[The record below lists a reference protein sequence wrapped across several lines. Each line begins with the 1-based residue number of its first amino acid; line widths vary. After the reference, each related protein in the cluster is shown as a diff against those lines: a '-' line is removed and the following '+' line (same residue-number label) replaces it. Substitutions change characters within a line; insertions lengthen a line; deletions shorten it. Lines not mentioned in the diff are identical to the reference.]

1 MGDSKPPQRQ
11 ASQAERP
18 QLWRT
23 DGPRIGGGRQR
34 PAPESAPATAL
45 MRAVRRA
52 IDVADDPRHWDVAA
66 TYRGPGSRDPF
77 ELLQA
82 HWPQTGH
89 GIRTQGHAQERRRRG
104 PANHTDHANASGR
117 HARQCYSVRSPSE
130 DEAEA
135 EAVKDAELWLKGRPK
150 GTRPKMFALGT
161 QQARQY
167 AQAIGQAPHAGIPN
181 LGGTPP
187 GMARATP
194 ANDGS
199 GAKCVN
205 GSAGVVAWCACTSSR
220 VSPSTL
226 YSVEALT
233 TGDDRHGDRR
243 CVAGRIGRAT

>member
-135 EAVKDAELWLKGRPK
+135 EAVKESRTLAQGSPKRHPAQDVRAGYATSTSVRAGHRTGTACRDPEPGRNTSWDGPCD
-150 GTRPKMFALGT
+150 
-161 QQARQY
+161 ARQ
-167 AQAIGQAPHAGIPN
+167 
-181 LGGTPP
+181 
-187 GMARATP
+187 
-194 ANDGS
+194 
-199 GAKCVN
+199 
-205 GSAGVVAWCACTSSR
+205 
-220 VSPSTL
+220 
-226 YSVEALT
+226 
-233 TGDDRHGDRR
+233 RR
-243 CVAGRIGRAT
+243 ERR